1 LKLTL
6 IVLGCVLIAAIVVV
20 GLWAWAPD
28 RSRAELEA
36 KYLASPKDYRTV
48 DGIRLHVRDTGPP
61 AAPAIIML
69 HGFGS
74 SLHTW
79 EPWAEKLGKHNRVIR
94 FDLPGAGLSG
104 LDPKGD
110 YSDAHTLALLQD
122 LMDQL
127 GLTKA
132 TLIGNSMGGRIAWKF
147 AATRPE
153 RVDRLILI
161 SPDGFASPGFEY
173 GKHPVIPSSLKLM
186 TFLLPKAMLR
196 MSLAP
201 AYGDPHRLLDRIVT
215 RYYDLL
221 LAPGVR
227 DAMLARMYQSVL
239 EDPRPLLKRIQ
250 APTLLLWG
258 EKDAMIPFANSAD
271 YVRAIPN
278 IWLVSFSDLGHV
290 PHEED
295 PERSLEPI
303 LKFLNDGSTGHAG
316 NEFEAATSN
325 SGSRSRGPRGM
336 KPI

>member
-1 LKLTL
+1 VPRLKLTL
-6 IVLGCVLIAAIVVV
+6 IVLGCVLVVSIVAL

-28 RSRAELEA
+28 RSREELEA

-48 DGIRLHVRDTGPP
+48 DGVRLHLRDTGPKD
-61 AAPAIIML
+61 APAIIML

-79 EPWAEKLGKHNRVIR
+79 ENWAKKLSSQNRVIR

-110 YSDAHTLALLQD
+110 YSDARTLVLLED

-127 GLTKA
+127 GIARA
-132 TLIGNSMGGRIAWKF
+132 TLVGNSMGGRIAWKF
-147 AATRPE
+147 AATRPQ
-153 RVDRLILI
+153 RVNRLILI

-173 GKHPVIPSSLKLM
+173 GKHPEIPSSLKLM
-186 TFLLPKAMLR
+186 TFLLPKALLR

-201 AYGDPHRLLDRIVT
+201 AYGDPERLQDRVLT

-221 LAPGVR
+221 LGPGVR

-239 EDPRPLLKRIQ
+239 EDPLPLLRRIQ

-258 EKDAMIPFANSAD
+258 EKDGMIPFANSAD

-278 IWLVSFSDLGHV
+278 SRLVSFPELGHV

-295 PERSLEPI
+295 SDKSLEPV
-303 LKFLNDGSTGHAG
+303 LNFLNEGS
-316 NEFEAATSN
+316 
-325 SGSRSRGPRGM
+325 SG
-336 KPI
+336 

>member
-1 LKLTL
+1 MPCLKLTF
-6 IVLGCVLIAAIVVV
+6 IVLACVLVAAIVVL

-28 RSRAELEA
+28 RPRAELEA
-36 KYLASPKDYRTV
+36 KYLASPEDYRIV
-48 DGIRLHVRDTGPP
+48 DGVRLHVRDTGP
-61 AAPAIIML
+61 ADAPAIILL

-79 EPWAEKLGKHNRVIR
+79 EPWAEKLSMQHRVVR

-127 GLTKA
+127 GLAKA
-132 TLIGNSMGGRIAWKF
+132 TLIGNSMGGRLAWKF

-153 RVDRLILI
+153 RVERLILI

-173 GKHPVIPSSLKLM
+173 GKHPEIPSSLKLM

-201 AYGDPHRLLDRIVT
+201 AYGDPHRLLDGIVT

-227 DAMLARMYQSVL
+227 DAMLARMAQSVL

-258 EKDAMIPFANSAD
+258 AKDGMIPFANSAD

-278 IWLVSFSDLGHV
+278 IRLVSFPDLGHV

-303 LKFLNDGSTGHAG
+303 VKFLNEGSSEYAG
-316 NEFEAATSN
+316 NESATATSN
-325 SGSRSRGPRGM
+325 FGSKTRGP
-336 KPI
+336 

>member
-1 LKLTL
+1 MPRLKLTW
-6 IVLGCVLIAAIVVV
+6 IVLVCVLVVAILGL

-28 RSRAELEA
+28 RSREELEA
-36 KYLASPKDYRTV
+36 KYLASPLDYRTV
-48 DGIRLHVRDTGPP
+48 DGVRLHVRDTGPKD
-61 AAPAIIML
+61 APAIIML

-79 EPWAEKLGKHNRVIR
+79 EDWAQKLSVKHRVIR

-110 YSDAHTLALLQD
+110 YSDARTLVLLGK

-127 GLTKA
+127 GINKA
-132 TLIGNSMGGRIAWKF
+132 TLVGNSMGGRIAWKF
-147 AATRPE
+147 AATRPQ

-173 GKHPVIPSSLKLM
+173 GKHPEIPSSLKLM
-186 TFLLPKAMLR
+186 TFLLPKALMR

-201 AYGDPHRLLDRIVT
+201 AYGDPDRLQDRVLT

-221 LAPGVR
+221 LGPGVR

-239 EDPRPLLKRIQ
+239 EDPLPLLRRIQ

-258 EKDAMIPFANSAD
+258 EKDGMIPFANSAD

-278 IWLVSFSDLGHV
+278 IRLVSFPALGHV

-295 PERSLEPI
+295 PDESLEPVV
-303 LKFLNDGSTGHAG
+303 KFLNEG
-316 NEFEAATSN
+316 
-325 SGSRSRGPRGM
+325 
-336 KPI
+336 